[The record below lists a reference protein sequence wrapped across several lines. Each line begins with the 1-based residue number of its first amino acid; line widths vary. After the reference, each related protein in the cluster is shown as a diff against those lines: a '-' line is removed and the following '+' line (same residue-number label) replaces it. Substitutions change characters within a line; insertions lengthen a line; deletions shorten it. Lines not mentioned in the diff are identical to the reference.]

1 MFKNKFQKF
10 YECSFINIIL
20 SNRYLIF
27 SILLF
32 SIFPIIST
40 QLYFRHDDAQW
51 LLWAHEF
58 NKPLLY
64 VFHPDPQINNF
75 SGYPGLAGYYRPFA
89 GLYIIFIQYIF
100 GNSPFFFHLIAG
112 LFLIGSII
120 FMFKITKLLSNEIA
134 AFFCVIIFFI
144 CFNSIFNSFFHVAYP
159 LLFFLQISGFYFCI
173 LGLIRNKLRY
183 VMLSFLFL
191 LPATSKQTTPFI
203 LLSIIL
209 FYFINN
215 WGTSFPDIKDK
226 FIILCLAL
234 SSFAVIPLS
243 HRASRDV
250 GTILNLEPLEII
262 NYIKERLYYYGD
274 ILTTG
279 ITGISLF
286 LIILLYISFLT
297 LSKIRSSD
305 NRYNK
310 RYLLLSILVS
320 IVSIILTY
328 VLIHSGNI
336 SIFILL
342 VFLGLCFRVN
352 NATRLPLIW
361 FFVSFCIF
369 ISLKNYIGTYILE
382 AAYGLSIAMG
392 ILLYFIV
399 EQMKTVFEVNDFIRE
414 NSKRIVF
421 VIIVIITFSG
431 LVLLKTGHIPFL
443 EKFDVTQVLIKTN
456 KNFRDMTNSLQELPP
471 NSVVYEISEESLG
484 LTGKQRLFLSLK
496 ERAENIKVM
505 RSGDKQAMV
514 RISGRYDIIFKDVS
528 KGERPW
534 ESNRNF
540 PGERNLYFVVNSK
553 LEKNIAEK
561 EYSLKLIRAI
571 KRGETEA
578 AVYIIQ

>member
-10 YECSFINIIL
+10 CEFSFINIIL
-20 SNRYLIF
+20 SNHYLIF

-40 QLYFRHDDAQW
+40 QLYFRHDDSQW
-51 LLWAHEF
+51 LLWAYEF
-58 NKPLLY
+58 DKPLLY
-64 VFHPDPQINNF
+64 VFHPDPQINNL
-75 SGYPGLAGYYRPFA
+75 SGYGGLGAYYRPFA
-89 GLYIIFIQYIF
+89 GLYIIFMQYTF
-100 GNSPFFFHLIAG
+100 GNSPFFFQLIAG

-120 FMFKITKLLSNEIA
+120 FMFKITELLSNEIA

-144 CFNSIFNSFFHVAYP
+144 CFNSIFNSLFHVAYP
-159 LLFFLQISGFYFCI
+159 FLFFLQISGFYFCI

-215 WGTSFPDIKDK
+215 WRTSFPNIKNK

-243 HRASRDV
+243 HQASSDV
-250 GTILNLEPLEII
+250 GSIFNLEPLEII
-262 NYIKERLYYYGD
+262 NYIKERLYYYGN

-279 ITGISLF
+279 ITGITLF
-286 LIILLYISFLT
+286 LIILLYISFLI
-297 LSKIRSSD
+297 LSKIRPSD
-305 NRYNK
+305 NRHNK
-310 RYLLLSILVS
+310 RYLLLAIL
-320 IVSIILTY
+320 VSIILTY
-328 VLIHSGNI
+328 VLIHLGNI

-352 NATRLPLIW
+352 KATRLPLIW

-369 ISLKNYIGTYILE
+369 IPLEFYIGSRILE
-382 AAYGLSIAMG
+382 AAYGLSIAIG

-399 EQMKTVFEVNDFIRE
+399 EQMKTAFEVNDFIRE

-421 VIIVIITFSG
+421 VIILIVAFSG
-431 LVLLKTGHIPFL
+431 LVLLKTGYIPFL
-443 EKFDVTQVLIKTN
+443 EKFEVTQVLIKTN
-456 KNFRDMTNSLQELPP
+456 KNFRDMINLVKELPP
-471 NSVVYEISEESLG
+471 NSVVYEISEESMG
-484 LTGKQRLFLSLK
+484 LRQRLLFLSLRD
-496 ERAENIKVM
+496 RAENIKVM
-505 RSGDKQAMV
+505 GSNDKQAMV
-514 RISGRYDIIFKDVS
+514 RVSGRYDIIFKEIS

-540 PGERNLYFVVNSK
+540 SGERNLYFVVNSK
-553 LEKNIAEK
+553 LEKDIAEK
-561 EYSLKLIRAI
+561 EYSLKLIKAI

-578 AVYIIQ
+578 AIYIIQ